1 MMYRI
6 SLNSSSATF
15 FFDNTGGHDSDAVI
29 GYFKNQLNDIRQS
42 MLRHQDVFGNGGTFS
57 APQNLNQWSMLSKR
71 TRINEAAARGIT
83 AVPLYSGNFTG
94 RSQSFFLPSDENE
107 FRAGFL
113 NHASNIRITLLPHA
127 EEQAMRSRL
136 GFDNPQPPNEDTQ
149 TLIQRLRST
158 TPSNNPPTGFRV
170 MGFDGE
176 PDYMALLE
184 RQMAKEATEFKVKLP
199 KLGWVSINKTTFVTK
214 KKKMN
219 DIKSMPP
226 VISGEATVG
235 LSDLATDL
243 AMARLESEGLSLD
256 KNLERFSRYLLTY
269 ADIIKKSTSKDE

>member
-6 SLNSSSATF
+6 TLSSSSATF
-15 FFDNTGGHDSDAVI
+15 FFDNTGGHDSDTVI

-42 MLRHQDVFGNGGTFS
+42 MLRHQDIFSNGGTFS

-71 TRINEAAARGIT
+71 DRINEAAARGIT

-94 RSQSFFLPSDENE
+94 RSQSFFLPSNENE
-107 FRAGFL
+107 FREGYL
-113 NHASNIRITLLPHA
+113 NHTSNIRITLLPSA
-127 EEQAMRSRL
+127 EEEAMRSRL
-136 GFDNPQPPNEDTQ
+136 GFDNPPPPNDTQ

-158 TPSNNPPTGFRV
+158 TTVGNNPPPSFRV

-219 DIKSMPP
+219 DIKSMLP